1 MTDSVSVPKLQI
13 HGTRKKSLRE
23 GRRNYY
29 THKMGAGYKSR
40 CSDTE
45 RWQQYLAN
53 EYRWASSGTNFSC
66 PFRFISK
73 ESYSEE
79 NNTEKVRKSSFF
91 VSLLILHTSINLNH
105 CLYRKK

>member
-1 MTDSVSVPKLQI
+1 MPQSSVPALHIK
-13 HGTRKKSLRE
+13 GTRKKSLRE

-40 CSDTE
+40 CSDAE
-45 RWQQYLAN
+45 RWQQYVAN
-53 EYRWASSGTNFSC
+53 EHRWASSGTNFSC

-79 NNTEKVRKSSFF
+79 VIIVFLYFQTVY
-91 VSLLILHTSINLNH
+91 LNV
-105 CLYRKK
+105 YKKIER